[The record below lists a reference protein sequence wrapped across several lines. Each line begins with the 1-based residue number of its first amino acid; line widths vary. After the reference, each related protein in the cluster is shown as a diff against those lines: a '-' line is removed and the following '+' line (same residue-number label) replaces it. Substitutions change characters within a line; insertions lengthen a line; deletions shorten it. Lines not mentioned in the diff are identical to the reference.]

1 MSPKVSVA
9 MRKVLVTGG
18 AGYIGSHTVVQ
29 LINAGI
35 EVVVL
40 DNLSNSNREVTTR
53 MEGLT
58 GKKLIFIKGD
68 IRDRAM
74 LMSIFDQH
82 AFDAVI
88 HFAGLKAVGESQEQ
102 PLKYFDNNVSG
113 SITLF
118 EEMARAKVYTLVFSS
133 SATVYGDPGYA
144 CYHESTPLSPINVYG
159 QTKLMVENILRD
171 LKIAQ
176 PQWQIALL
184 RYFNPVGAHESGQM
198 GENPFGVPNNL
209 MPFIAQVAVGRQA
222 KLKIY
227 GGDYPTSDGT
237 GLRDYIHV
245 DDLAVGHLAAL
256 NALSKNNSFITVN
269 LGTGKPCSVLE
280 MVRAFETASGITI
293 PYEIVGRRA
302 GDLAEYYADPALAKT
317 LLGWEAKLGVDRMC
331 IDAWRWQKQ
340 NPQGYESS

>member
-1 MSPKVSVA
+1 
-9 MRKVLVTGG
+9 
-18 AGYIGSHTVVQ
+18 
-29 LINAGI
+29 
-35 EVVVL
+35 
-40 DNLSNSNREVTTR
+40 
-53 MEGLT
+53 
-58 GKKLIFIKGD
+58 
-68 IRDRAM
+68 
-74 LMSIFDQH
+74 
-82 AFDAVI
+82 
-88 HFAGLKAVGESQEQ
+88 
-102 PLKYFDNNVSG
+102 
-113 SITLF
+113 
-118 EEMARAKVYTLVFSS
+118 
-133 SATVYGDPGYA
+133 
-144 CYHESTPLSPINVYG
+144 
-159 QTKLMVENILRD
+159 MVENILRD